1 MTWKWLQ
8 GDLERQRGL
17 PGSTMCQPVPTPA
30 MPQLRFIRMFL
41 EPTLAACK
49 PLAPA
54 FMEMACESLARS
66 VSEWEAILARDGPA
80 QCASQSGKGDGDDA
94 SARERRAEGRER
106 SGTQSADGAA
116 ERRSQS
122 GGDGALRDDDA
133 LSSGH
138 SQPGTRTYRAS
149 LSNKSSSGP
158 LASTS
163 GPLDALGS
171 APSGFFGYQLHSTTA
186 AASLSLNELP
196 DHAPA
201 QPDPAAPRRFTVSQ
215 SNSRNDSRNNSHNNS
230 HNNSR
235 ASSQRAERPK

>member
-1 MTWKWLQ
+1 
-8 GDLERQRGL
+8 
-17 PGSTMCQPVPTPA
+17 

-54 FMEMACESLARS
+54 FMKMACESLARS
-66 VSEWEAILARDGPA
+66 VSEWEAILARDGPP
-80 QCASQSGKGDGDDA
+80 QCTSQSGEGDDA
-94 SARERRAEGRER
+94 GARERHAEGRER

-116 ERRSQS
+116 APDGAAERRSQS
-122 GGDGALRDDDA
+122 GGDGTLRDDDA

-149 LSNKSSSGP
+149 LSKKSSSGP

-201 QPDPAAPRRFTVSQ
+201 QPDSAAPRRFTVSQ